1 MMIDD
6 SQYIEEHPIDDQARA
21 MILKLLQLAD
31 GTDELMDSPECDAED
46 ILYVLEDGIEELA
59 QDLETL
65 RTLVAD
71 YVAHRTRDAVIL

>member
-1 MMIDD
+1 MVDD
-6 SQYIEEHPIDDQARA
+6 SPYIEEHPIDDQARA
-21 MILKLLQLAD
+21 MILKLVQLAD
-31 GTDELMDSPECDAED
+31 GTDELMTSPECDAED

-71 YVAHRTRDAVIL
+71 YVAHRNRDAVIL

>member
-1 MMIDD
+1 MMVDD
-6 SQYIEEHPIDDQARA
+6 SPYIEEHPIDDQARA
-21 MILKLLQLAD
+21 MILKLVQLAD
-31 GTDELMDSPECDAED
+31 GTDELMTSPECDAED

-71 YVAHRTRDAVIL
+71 YVAHRNRDAVIL

>member
-1 MMIDD
+1 MIDD
-6 SQYIEEHPIDDQARA
+6 TPFLEKHPIDDQARA
-21 MILKLLQLAD
+21 MILKLVQLAD
-31 GTDELMDSPECDAED
+31 GTDELMDSPECDVED

-71 YVAHRTRDAVIL
+71 YVAHRARNAVIL